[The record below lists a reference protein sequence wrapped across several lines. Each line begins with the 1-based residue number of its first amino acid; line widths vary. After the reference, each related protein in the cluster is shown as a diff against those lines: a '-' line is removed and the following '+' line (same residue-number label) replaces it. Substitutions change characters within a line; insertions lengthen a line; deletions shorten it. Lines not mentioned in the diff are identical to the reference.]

1 MNKENKYRLSVYLSN
16 IENIDNVLDVSE
28 YLMNLRIVK
37 DYQQTN
43 KPIYILKFNLPT
55 DVLSLMKNSM
65 NYKFILNIEFLIGNE
80 SKFYRQDIILSPFN
94 KSDFSL
100 SEVQSNDKDLEVTN
114 STLEIVFEC
123 FETKHFHLNNTLN
136 NFILKNVS
144 LKDFIL
150 GLFVKS
156 NLKYKNFN
164 VERFDNDE
172 VYSNIIVNDLTF
184 YNSIRFLETTY
195 GLYTDKAIVF
205 ADDDTLTIR
214 NPSSKSEYKNTINL
228 FENYDSVENPKVLN
242 HGSYILDETDI
253 VVTEP
258 IKIVNNTSTILR
270 NHFTK
275 FNYVDESNEFI
286 YKIEPEYIDF
296 KAILNDYLDCEIPD
310 KLGNF
315 YNKYKNN
322 RFSIDVF
329 INNFLKNAITTNI
342 TLYNVDVSLFN
353 INTYYNI
360 VFQDNKNER
369 YNGLWKNS
377 MLNFSFER
385 TSIDTF
391 SSSIIISL
399 DKVFGTS

>member
-16 IENIDNVLDVSE
+16 IENIGNVLDVSE